1 MAKLTHSTKP
11 DTDQTFDELLHGSIT
26 GNLIKLSWPIIVSY
40 SLNLIGPTIDM
51 IWVGKLG
58 AIAIAGVGASGTVI
72 WLISSSMMGLNV
84 GTRALIARF
93 IGAGAPDNA
102 RHVVNQSFIIGM
114 VLSIIIIFIG
124 ISFAE
129 IILRLLGIEKEVI
142 TLAVPYMRIM
152 FFTSSIMIF
161 RMITETIMQASGD
174 SVTPMRISILFRIIH
189 VLLCPFMVLGLWIF
203 PRMGVSGAAYA
214 NAITQ
219 GLGLILSFWI
229 LYTGGTKLKLNFEN
243 LQIDLNMIWRIIKV
257 GVPASVMGSQRM
269 LGLTVLLSIM
279 ARFGT
284 IAVAA
289 HTIWMRIE
297 ILMVPLVVGWGVGSG
312 VITGQN
318 LGAGNIERAEKGCWI
333 ALGFGQ
339 AVMII
344 AGVALLVFP
353 GPIVSIF
360 NSDPALMK
368 IATDYLR
375 IAAFSYL
382 FGLSMIMVVR
392 ETLAGAGDTVPP
404 MLFEIINMWVIIL
417 PLSLLLPRF
426 TDLGM
431 YGPRWAITIGTMFTG
446 TAMLIY
452 FRLGRWKRKK
462 V

>member
-1 MAKLTHSTKP
+1 MNKITQSTKA
-11 DTDQTFDELLHGSIT
+11 DNNQNFDELLHGSIT

-58 AIAIAGVGASGTVI
+58 TAAIAGVGASGTI
-72 WLISSSMMGLNV
+72 IMLISSSMMGLNV

-93 IGAGAPDNA
+93 IGAGDPDKA
-102 RHVVNQSFIIGM
+102 RHVVNQSFMIGA

-129 IILRLLGIEKEVI
+129 KILGLLGIEKEVV
-142 TLAVPYMRIM
+142 TVAVPYMRIM
-152 FFTSSIMIF
+152 FFTSSILIF
-161 RMITETIMQASGD
+161 RMITETTMQASGD
-174 SVTPMRISILFRIIH
+174 SVTPMRISILFRVIH
-189 VLLCPFMVLGLWIF
+189 VVLCPFMVLGLWIF

-219 GLGLILSFWI
+219 GLGLILAFWI
-229 LYTGGTKLKLNFEN
+229 LYTGRTKLKLKFEN
-243 LQIDLNMIWRIIKV
+243 LKIDLNTMWRIIKV
-257 GVPASVMGSQRM
+257 GIPASVMGSQRM
-269 LGLTVLLSIM
+269 LGLTVLLLIM

-284 IAVAA
+284 LAVAA

-297 ILMVPLVVGWGVGSG
+297 IIMVPLVVGWGVGSG
-312 VITGQN
+312 VIAGQN
-318 LGAGNIERAEKGCWI
+318 LGAGNIERAEKGAWI

-339 AVMII
+339 GVMII
-344 AGVALLVFP
+344 AGIGLLVFP

-368 IATDYLR
+368 IAVDYLR
-375 IAAFSYL
+375 IAAVSYL
-382 FGLSMIMVVR
+382 VGLSMIMVIR
-392 ETLAGAGDTVPP
+392 ETLAGAGDTIPP

-417 PLSLLLPRF
+417 PLSLLLPRVS
-426 TDLGM
+426 DLGM
-431 YGPRWAITIGTMFTG
+431 YGPRWAITIGTMITG
-446 TAMLIY
+446 ITMLLY
-452 FRLGRWKRKK
+452 FRLGRWKSKK